1 MKVGK
6 IMLGM
11 CQTNCYYLY
20 EEGSKEAVFVDPA
33 DQGAYL
39 YEQVQKAGLQIVGI
53 LLTHG
58 HFDHIWGANEL
69 RKLSGAKIYVL
80 DVEKALCE
88 NAETNLSAQC
98 GRPET
103 VIPDVYVRDGE
114 EIALAGMTAKVI
126 ATPGHTVGSCCY
138 YFAKDKV
145 LISGDTLFQES
156 VGRTDFETGSYS
168 AIIRSVNEKLFLLPD
183 DVKVYPGHGGETT
196 IGHEK
201 KYNPFVQ

>member
-58 HFDHIWGANEL
+58 HFDHMLAADDL
-69 RKLSGAKIYVL
+69 RDEYGIPIIACAAEQQVLTDSIKNLSGSWASAHVL
-80 DVEKALCE
+80 LADQWIC
-88 NAETNLSAQC
+88 
-98 GRPET
+98 
-103 VIPDVYVRDGE
+103 DGKKLE
-114 EIALAGMTAKVI
+114 LAGFSIEVFH
-126 ATPGHTVGSCCY
+126 TPGHTAGSCCY
-138 YFAKDKV
+138 YLPEEEILF
-145 LISGDTLFQES
+145 SGDTLFAQS
-156 VGRTDFETGSYS
+156 VGRTDFPTGSGTDMQ
-168 AIIRSVNEKLFLLPD
+168 ASVKRLLKELPETTR
-183 DVKVYPGHGGETT
+183 VCPGHNEETT
-196 IGHEK
+196 IGYEK
-201 KYNPFVQ
+201 RYNPFA

>member
-39 YEQVQKAGLQIVGI
+39 YEQVQKAGLQIAGI

-69 RKLSGAKIYVL
+69 RKLSGAKIYAL

-114 EIALAGMTAKVI
+114 EITLAGMTAKVI

-138 YFAKDKV
+138 YFAKDKA
-145 LISGDTLFQES
+145 LISGDTLFLDGALLEKI
-156 VGRTDFETGSYS
+156 GTAENKEEDRS
-168 AIIRSVNEKLFLLPD
+168 APALILVLAD
-183 DVKVYPGHGGETT
+183 
-196 IGHEK
+196 
-201 KYNPFVQ
+201 

>member
-69 RKLSGAKIYVL
+69 RKLSGAKIYAQ
-80 DVEKALCE
+80 DVEKALFVKMLKQICPHSV
-88 NAETNLSAQC
+88 ADRDRDS
-98 GRPET
+98 GRLCKGWRGDHT
-103 VIPDVYVRDGE
+103 GRYDG
-114 EIALAGMTAKVI
+114 K
-126 ATPGHTVGSCCY
+126 
-138 YFAKDKV
+138 
-145 LISGDTLFQES
+145 GD
-156 VGRTDFETGSYS
+156 RNTGAY
-168 AIIRSVNEKLFLLPD
+168 RRKLLLLLR
-183 DVKVYPGHGGETT
+183 KR
-196 IGHEK
+196 
-201 KYNPFVQ
+201 

>member
-69 RKLSGAKIYVL
+69 RKLSGAKIYAL

-98 GRPET
+98 GRPDPGRLCKGWRGDHT
-103 VIPDVYVRDGE
+103 GRYDG
-114 EIALAGMTAKVI
+114 K
-126 ATPGHTVGSCCY
+126 
-138 YFAKDKV
+138 
-145 LISGDTLFQES
+145 GD
-156 VGRTDFETGSYS
+156 RNTGAY
-168 AIIRSVNEKLFLLPD
+168 RRKLLLLLR
-183 DVKVYPGHGGETT
+183 KR
-196 IGHEK
+196 
-201 KYNPFVQ
+201 

>member
-58 HFDHIWGANEL
+58 HFDHVMAVDSVRAAYHIPVYAAE
-69 RKLSGAKIYVL
+69 A
-80 DVEKALCE
+80 EK
-88 NAETNLSAQC
+88 ETMQDASLNLSINMGGAMLSI
-98 GRPET
+98 EA
-103 VIPDVYVRDGE
+103 DHW
-114 EIALAGMTAKVI
+114 L
-126 ATPGHTVGSCCY
+126 S
-138 YFAKDKV
+138 
-145 LISGDTLFQES
+145 LIH
-156 VGRTDFETGSYS
+156 
-168 AIIRSVNEKLFLLPD
+168 I
-183 DVKVYPGHGGETT
+183 
-196 IGHEK
+196 
-201 KYNPFVQ
+201 